1 MKLVSYKKNESNHI
15 GCLVGID
22 SRSFILDFNLQNPN
36 LPTDMKVFLQLGE
49 TGMALAKMAVES
61 YEPGSLIP
69 LEDVTLSAPI
79 VDPGKILCLG
89 LNYRDHAAETNKP
102 LPDYPTIFPK
112 YANCIIGPFE
122 PIRIPRVS
130 QAIDYEVELAVVIG
144 KKTRHVTESEAIKCI
159 AGYTAL
165 NDVSARDYQSRT
177 TQWTSGKIFDTFA
190 PMGPALVTTDE
201 ITNPGNLN
209 ITLSL
214 NGQIMQNS
222 NTKNLIFSIPFLVS
236 YLSQIL
242 TLEPGDI
249 ISTGTPAGVGHVRK
263 PPVFLKT
270 GDLVK
275 ISIENIGDLINPVL
289 NEA

>member
-1 MKLVSYKKNESNHI
+1 MKLVTYQKDESNRI
-15 GCLVGID
+15 GCLVDID
-22 SRSFILDFNLQNPN
+22 SRTFILDINHQNPD
-36 LPTDMKVFLQLGE
+36 LPTDMKVFLQSGE
-49 TGMALAKMAVES
+49 TGIALARMAVENF
-61 YEPGSLIP
+61 EPASLIP
-69 LEDVTLSAPI
+69 LEEVTLCAPI
-79 VDPGKILCLG
+79 VNPGKILCLG

-112 YANCIIGPFE
+112 YSNCVIGPME
-122 PIRIPRVS
+122 PIRIPKVS

-144 KKTRHVTESEAIKCI
+144 KKTKHVTESQAMDCI
-159 AGYTAL
+159 AGFTAL

-177 TQWTSGKIFDTFA
+177 TQWTSGKVFDTFA
-190 PMGPALVTTDE
+190 PMGPAIVTTDE
-201 ITNPGNLN
+201 ITNPGNLD

-214 NGQIMQNS
+214 NGQIMQKS
-222 NTKNLIFSIPFLVS
+222 NTKNLIFSIPFLIS

-263 PPVFLKT
+263 PPVFLKA

-275 ISIENIGDLINPVL
+275 ISIEDIGDLINPVL

>member
-1 MKLVSYKKNESNHI
+1 MKLVTYKKGDSNRI
-15 GCLVGID
+15 GCLIELD
-22 SRSFILDFNLQNPN
+22 SRVFILDLNRKNPD
-36 LPTDMKVFLQLGE
+36 LPTDMKGFLQSGE
-49 TGMALAKMAVES
+49 TGMTLAKIAIQTHNLHD
-61 YEPGSLIP
+61 LIP
-69 LEDVTLSAPI
+69 FEEVRLSAPI
-79 VDPGKILCLG
+79 NNPGKILCLG
-89 LNYRDHAAETNKP
+89 LNYRDHALETNKP
-102 LPDYPTIFPK
+102 LPDYPTIFSK
-112 YANCIIGPFE
+112 YANCVIGPLE
-122 PIRIPRVS
+122 PIRVPKVS

-144 KKTRHVTESEAIKCI
+144 KKTRHVSETEAMGYI

-190 PMGPALVTTDE
+190 PIGPFLVTTDE
-201 ITNPGNLN
+201 ITNPGNLD

-214 NGQIMQNS
+214 NDQIMQKS
-222 NTKNLIFSIPFLVS
+222 NTKNLIFSVPFLVS

-263 PPVFLKT
+263 PPVFLKC

-275 ISIENIGDLINPVL
+275 ISIEKIGDLINPVL
-289 NEA
+289 DED